1 MTAHEAGR
9 PGRVRD
15 SYGSG
20 DAGISVTRRDGLL
33 TVTGLNQRLCV
44 CLLCSPRLDRP
55 DAI

>member
-33 TVTGLNQRLCV
+33 TVTGLNHHAPAV
-44 CLLCSPRLDRP
+44 CASTRP
-55 DAI
+55 DAIDLVN